1 VAEAIQES
9 LEEIKARQDDIQKM
23 KTDLGLG
30 GDSDADAALRY
41 SIVLCKNQNQKHQHW
56 FDVPNPYRKGSENSN
71 KTLAPVR

>member
-41 SIVLCKNQNQKHQHW
+41 STLLCKNKKTKKIHG
-56 FDVPNPYRKGSENSN
+56 FGDPNRY
-71 KTLAPVR
+71 